1 MMNYFKRLWE
11 ADREK
16 ERDKRLDDMEGL
28 VKDALDDDNEVV
40 QNLVVDELEGT
51 NERIYAD
58 NKGDF
63 NVTLKPDEHS
73 GGSSVISG
81 DMQEFIDCVNAIE
94 VEDVCS
100 TGMHYTWIKSLS
112 SPATSVM
119 KKINRKKSFKFANF
133 IADKKEFIPLVT
145 KCWFDDI
152 DEFHMFKLAKKLKGL
167 KKHLKG
173 LQWKNGNLFERVEKL
188 RSKLKETQ
196 MNINKF
202 PFDSKIKELAA
213 TTLEEFNE
221 AIIDEEKQYFSK
233 ALTNDEAVAM
243 VSDVSDHEVKSVMF
257 SNEDCKSPGPDG
269 FTACFFKKAW
279 LVIGND
285 VCLAIKEF
293 FNFRKL
299 LSEINSTLITLIP
312 KVHHPKVVTEFRP
325 IACCNVLYKCIS
337 KVLTNRINGSL
348 NKLVNLNQSAFI
360 KGRNIQDNILLTH
373 EILKGY
379 NRKGRSK
386 RYALKIDI
394 AKAYDTNAANSPVF
408 KFYPGCKDLKLT
420 HLYFANDLLAI
431 FHGSV
436 DSVKVIKESIED
448 FSRVS
453 GLELNLNKSTIF
465 FGNVKAGDQ
474 RSTLN
479 VLPFSVGKFLIKYL
493 GVHLITKRL
502 GREECK
508 QLIDRVKYKVD
519 D

>member
-28 VKDALDDDNEVV
+28 VKDAIDDDNK
-40 QNLVVDELEGT
+40 VDDSLLHRKYS
-51 NERIYAD
+51 NERIYCSFIYAD

-73 GGSSVISG
+73 AGSSIISG
-81 DMQEFIDCVNAIE
+81 DIPSLIIP
-94 VEDVCS
+94 
-100 TGMHYTWIKSLS
+100 HYF
-112 SPATSVM
+112 V
-119 KKINRKKSFKFANF
+119 KKKKSFKFANF
-133 IADKKEFIPLVT
+133 IADKKEFVPLVT
-145 KCWFDDI
+145 KCLFNDI

-173 LQWKNGNLFERVEKL
+173 LQWKNGNIFERVEKL

-202 PFDSKIKELAA
+202 PFDSKIKELAV

-233 ALTNDEAVAM
+233 ALTNDEVVAM

-257 SNEDCKSPGPDG
+257 SIKDCKSPCPDG

-279 LVIGND
+279 
-285 VCLAIKEF
+285 
-293 FNFRKL
+293 
-299 LSEINSTLITLIP
+299 EINSTLIALIP
-312 KVHHPKVVTEFRP
+312 IVYHPKVVNEFRP
-325 IACCNVLYKCIS
+325 ISCCNVLYKCIR
-337 KVLTNRINGSL
+337 KVLTNRNNESL

-386 RYALKIDI
+386 LYALKIDI
-394 AKAYDTNAANSPVF
+394 AKAYDTMSWEFLRNVLIKFGFHMKMNATNSPVF
-408 KFYPGCKDLKLT
+408 KFHPGCKDLKLT
-420 HLYFANDLLAI
+420 HLCFAIDLLAI
-431 FHGSV
+431 FHKSV

-453 GLELNLNKSTIF
+453 GLELNLNKRTIF

>member
-11 ADREK
+11 ANKEK

-28 VKDALDDDNEVV
+28 VKDALGDDNEVV
-40 QNLVVDELEGT
+40 QNLVTDELEGT
-51 NERIYAD
+51 NEKIYCSFIYAD
-58 NKGDF
+58 NKDF

-73 GGSSVISG
+73 AGSSVISG
-81 DMQEFIDCVNAIE
+81 DMKEFIDCVNAIE

-100 TGMHYTWIKSLS
+100 TGMHYTWIKSPS

-119 KKINRKKSFKFANF
+119 KKLNRVL
-133 IADKKEFIPLVT
+133 ADKDFWTSITKLLCPLVT

-173 LQWKNGNLFERVEKL
+173 LQWKNGDLFKRVEKL
-188 RSKLKETQ
+188 KSKLKETQ

-221 AIIDEEKQYFSK
+221 AIIDAEKQYFSK
-233 ALTNDEAVAM
+233 ALTDDEAVAM

-257 SNEDCKSPGPDG
+257 S
-269 FTACFFKKAW
+269 
-279 LVIGND
+279 I
-285 VCLAIKEF
+285 
-293 FNFRKL
+293 
-299 LSEINSTLITLIP
+299 
-312 KVHHPKVVTEFRP
+312 
-325 IACCNVLYKCIS
+325 
-337 KVLTNRINGSL
+337 KVLTNRIKGSL
-348 NKLVNLNQSAFI
+348 NKLINLNQSAFI

-379 NRKGRSK
+379 NRKGHSK
-386 RYALKIDI
+386 RYALKIYI
-394 AKAYDTNAANSPVF
+394 AKAYDTNDANSLIF
-408 KFYPGCKDLKLT
+408 KFHPGCQDLKLT
-420 HLYFANDLLAI
+420 HLCFVSDLLAI
-431 FHGSV
+431 CHGSV
-436 DSVKVIKESIED
+436 DSVKVIKESIKD

-453 GLELNLNKSTIF
+453 GLEPNLNKNTIF